1 MFQKNKARQ
10 IFRKTNIERFAF
22 LKYPFGDSLFCLIT
36 DELVFYSWSSQLLTW
51 LFFSSLSFFLGLN
64 FRFRMTFPVGS
75 VSEKAL
81 YQFRHFADSLIL
93 PIIPSKY
100 TAQKMKFP
108 IKDFF
113 SKCRQILNGNFI
125 FVQNHNGEKLRWI
138 HDTENNE
145 RNNILPCNMLRERNA
160 TFFTNN
166 WIVSSLQTNNFFF
179 LYY

>member
-1 MFQKNKARQ
+1 
-10 IFRKTNIERFAF
+10 
-22 LKYPFGDSLFCLIT
+22 
-36 DELVFYSWSSQLLTW
+36 
-51 LFFSSLSFFLGLN
+51 
-64 FRFRMTFPVGS
+64 MTFPVGS